1 MKRGATSRNR
11 QRAGTSAG
19 LPAGP
24 LRDNRAGLLLIVA
37 VLALTAY
44 VYWPV
49 SGYDFVSVDDSVYV
63 TENPFLRGALTWSA
77 VSGTLTSTYA
87 HFWHPLTLLS
97 LMLDGALFGKSPGA
111 FHVTNLLLHLGS
123 TLVLFLALVRMT
135 GATGRS
141 AFVAAMFALHP
152 LHVES
157 VAWIAER
164 KDVLSTFFWMLTMWA
179 WTGYARHGRRSA
191 YWAAFAS
198 FALGL
203 MAKPM
208 LVTLPVTLLLLDV
221 WPFARARA
229 GGAGAERGWSGQ
241 IRAWLPLVREKIP
254 FFILAVASGVA
265 ALFAQGAAVVSIEAM
280 PVGTRAV
287 NALVASGTYLVK
299 MVWPV
304 GLTVFYP
311 MPSSPPVWAA
321 LVSLVVLV
329 AVTVAAWRFFERAP
343 YLAVGWAWYLV
354 TLLPVSGIVQ
364 VGVHA
369 MADRYTYVPLL
380 GLFIMGA
387 WGMTALAGPG
397 DARRW
402 MVRGAA
408 TVSVLALAVAS
419 RAQVT
424 TWRDSAALWQHALA
438 VTSDNY
444 YAQHGMGSLLREQ
457 GRAGDAVPFLRE
469 SIRLNPR
476 FPDAHNNLGMAL
488 EALGRTDDAVAE
500 YLEALRLDPAMAFAH
515 NNLGSVHLQTGR
527 ADEAA
532 AQFTEALRES
542 PDLAGVHDNLG
553 QARAARGRFADART
567 EYVEAL
573 RLQPD
578 FAAAHAHLGDALANM
593 GKGDEAIAQYRES
606 LRLAPGVAE
615 THNNL
620 GAALGTAGRAGE
632 AIAEF
637 QEALGIDPGQA
648 HAHVNLGFALAGQG
662 RAAEAI
668 PHFVEAI
675 RLQPNQEVSHLY
687 LGWALAETGKPAD
700 AAEQFREVLRINP
713 NNENARRSLA
723 MLGGHGPQPAR

>member
-1 MKRGATSRNR
+1 MRRSSTSRDR
-11 QRAGTSAG
+11 RRAGFT
-19 LPAGP
+19 
-24 LRDNRAGLLLIVA
+24 LIVA
-37 VLALTAY
+37 ILALTAY

-63 TENPFLRGALTWSA
+63 TENPFLRGGLTWTA
-77 VSGTLTSTYA
+77 VSGAFTSTYA

-97 LMLDGALFGKSPGA
+97 LMLDGALFGKAPGG

-123 TLVLFLALVRMT
+123 TILLFLALVRMT
-135 GATGRS
+135 GAAGRS
-141 AFVAAMFALHP
+141 AFVAAVFALHP

-179 WTGYARHGRRSA
+179 WSGYARHGRRSA
-191 YWAAFAS
+191 YWVAFAS

-208 LVTLPVTLLLLDV
+208 LVTLPVTLLLFDV

-229 GGAGAERGWSGQ
+229 GDAGAERGWFGEV
-241 IRAWLPLVREKIP
+241 RVWLPLLREKIP
-254 FFILAVASGVA
+254 FFVLAVASGVA
-265 ALFAQGAAVVSIEAM
+265 ALFAQGAAVASIEAI
-280 PVGTRAV
+280 PVGARGV

-321 LVSLVVLV
+321 LASLVVSV
-329 AVTVAAWRFFERAP
+329 AITVATWRLRERAP

-380 GLFIMGA
+380 GPFVMAA
-387 WGMTALAGPG
+387 WGVTALAGPER
-397 DARRW
+397 ARRW
-402 MVRGAA
+402 MVSGAA

-424 TWRDSAALWQHALA
+424 TWQDSAALWQHALA

-476 FPDAHNNLGMAL
+476 FPDSHNNLGMAL
-488 EALGRTDDAVAE
+488 EALGQTDEALAE
-500 YLEALRLDPAMAFAH
+500 YVEALRIDPAMAFAH
-515 NNLGSVHLQTGR
+515 NNLGSVLLKTGR

-532 AQFTEALRES
+532 AQFTEALRQS

-578 FAAAHAHLGDALANM
+578 FAAAHAHLGDALASL

-606 LRLAPGVAE
+606 IRLVPGVVD

-620 GAALGTAGRAGE
+620 GVALGVLGRTAE

-637 QEALGIDPGQA
+637 QETLRLDPGHAQA
-648 HAHVNLGFALAGQG
+648 HANLGFALAGQG
-662 RAAEAI
+662 RTAEAI
-668 PHFVEAI
+668 PHFTEAI
-675 RLQPNQEVSHLY
+675 RLAPDQELPHLY
-687 LGWALAETGKPAD
+687 LGWALGGTGRIAE

-713 NNENARRSLA
+713 NNENARRSLT
-723 MLGGHGPQPAR
+723 MLGGRVPQSPR